1 MGGTNRPDLARSHSM
16 GGAAVRRRRGTTRLV
31 TSVPAGRV
39 LDTAAVIDIASG
51 RSQYGQ
57 ATVAFALNSGMTL
70 VVPSLALAEAW
81 STVPASGYP
90 FLEALRELAVVWVEP
105 LTATD
110 AQPLGL
116 LAGGRPDVPVNG
128 TAQAVMIARARG
140 LVVLT
145 GDFGSV
151 VAVDPKIGFES
162 LP

>member
-1 MGGTNRPDLARSHSM
+1 M
-16 GGAAVRRRRGTTRLV
+16 

-39 LDTAAVIDIASG
+39 LDTAAIIDIAAG

-57 ATVAFALNSGMTL
+57 ATVTFALNTGMTL

-81 STVPASGYP
+81 SRVPEDGWP
-90 FLEALRELAVVWVEP
+90 FLQALRELAVVWVES
-105 LTATD
+105 LNGDD
-110 AQPLGL
+110 AEPLGL
-116 LAGGRPDVPVNG
+116 LTGGRPDVPVNG
-128 TAQAVMIARARG
+128 TAQAVMIARNRG

-145 GDFGSV
+145 GDFASV